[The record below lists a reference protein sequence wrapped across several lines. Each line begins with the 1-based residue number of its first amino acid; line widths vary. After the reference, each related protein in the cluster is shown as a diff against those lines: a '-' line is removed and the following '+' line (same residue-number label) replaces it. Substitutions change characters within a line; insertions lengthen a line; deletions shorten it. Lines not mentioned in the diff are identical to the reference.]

1 MKEHE
6 FWRELG
12 AGRVYAVEL
21 ENGVVTGS
29 CGPLDLMEIDD
40 RFLPTFD
47 YTSDH
52 AEWLEQRREEFELC
66 HVLSPYTLSHGSSQ
80 KALALRTVSSAMHHG
95 VITCHSGS
103 TLRDVARTMANA
115 GIHAVVVG
123 GDVEDD
129 SEGIWSVLSDVDLI
143 TATARGEAL
152 AGSAVGA
159 ARTEVVTVR
168 PHDTLLHAAQLMERH
183 GVTHLVVVSEDRGRP
198 VGVLSTLDVARA
210 LARPT

>member
-21 ENGVVTGS
+21 EDGVVTGS
-29 CGPLDLMEIDD
+29 CGPLDVMEIDE

-47 YTSDH
+47 YSPEH

-66 HVLSPYTLSHGSSQ
+66 HVLSPYTLSNGSAQ

-115 GIHAVVVG
+115 GIHAVVVA
-123 GDVEDD
+123 GDEHED
-129 SEGIWSVLSDVDLI
+129 SEGVWGVVSDVDLI
-143 TATARGEAL
+143 AAAARGEAL

-159 ARTEVVTVR
+159 ARTDVVTVR
-168 PHDTLLHAAQLMERH
+168 PDDTLLHATHLMEQH
-183 GVTHLVVVSEDRGRP
+183 GVTHLLVVPEGRVRP
-198 VGVLSTLDVARA
+198 VGILSTLDIARA
-210 LARPT
+210 LARPS